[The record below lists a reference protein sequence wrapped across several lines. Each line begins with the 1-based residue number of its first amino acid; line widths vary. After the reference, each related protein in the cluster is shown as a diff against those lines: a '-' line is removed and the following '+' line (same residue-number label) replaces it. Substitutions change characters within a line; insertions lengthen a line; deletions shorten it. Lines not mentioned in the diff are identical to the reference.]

1 MLSHAKHELGEFMQG
16 WVHAEAK
23 LESSR
28 RVTSRIII
36 HASPPMNSMMP
47 SKQIILALAAGT
59 FAVVFAI
66 AGTALPE
73 MSSYKVPL
81 SNDISLEVYVGL
93 FKTKTVYPPQLGT
106 PTDVAKRECGD
117 PPAAPDTGCFKALKS
132 KCYATQAFIIIGV
145 LASTSALVLT
155 ILPVPRFIAVVCAF
169 VAAFSYLLVWG
180 IYVHLG
186 TTDPSTGANCGVKTD
201 TTKIGTSL
209 ILIIFAWLLA
219 VAQGIVL
226 LLSSKYSAYSVV

>member
-1 MLSHAKHELGEFMQG
+1 
-16 WVHAEAK
+16 
-23 LESSR
+23 
-28 RVTSRIII
+28 
-36 HASPPMNSMMP
+36 MMP

-59 FAVVFAI
+59 FALIFAI
-66 AGTALPE
+66 AGTAIPE
-73 MSSYKVPL
+73 MSSYEMKVPHMT
-81 SNDISLEVYVGL
+81 NISVEIYVGL
-93 FKTKTVYPPQLGT
+93 FKTKTVSPPQLGT
-106 PTDVAKRECGD
+106 PTDVAKRECGVTPA
-117 PPAAPDTGCFKALKS
+117 PPGTGCYKALKS
-132 KCYATQAFIIIGV
+132 KCYATQAFMIIGM

-155 ILPVPRFIAVVCAF
+155 LLPVPRFIAVVCAF

-186 TTDPSTGANCGVKTD
+186 TTYPSSGANCGVKTD